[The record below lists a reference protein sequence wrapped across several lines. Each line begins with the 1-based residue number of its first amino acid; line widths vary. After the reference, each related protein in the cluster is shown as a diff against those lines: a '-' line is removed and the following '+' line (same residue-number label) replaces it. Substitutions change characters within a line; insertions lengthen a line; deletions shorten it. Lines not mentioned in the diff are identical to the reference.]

1 MVLPAIPGMKWCGP
15 VCGPAL
21 VPLSH
26 AVWTIDHIYPVGA
39 RGFLDQLP
47 AAPIALRRFRRHA
60 HCSKKAGTKKGV
72 RRFICTSRWCW
83 SLPTKAADMDPAFEK
98 AFNAGDLDTLL
109 KLYNEHGPVQA
120 FSAALFAQSTLFV
133 RTR

>member
-1 MVLPAIPGMKWCGP
+1 MNAGRARDFLRQVDAPRPAFSAFQYCATPSTAKVRKVAYLLPIFSCAFFQKWCGP

-60 HCSKKAGTKKGV
+60 HCSKKAGTKKE
-72 RRFICTSRWCW
+72 S
-83 SLPTKAADMDPAFEK
+83 
-98 AFNAGDLDTLL
+98 
-109 KLYNEHGPVQA
+109 
-120 FSAALFAQSTLFV
+120 SAVHL
-133 RTR
+133 